1 MENTPSRH
9 GRRLDRLAVAL
20 SGLCLLH
27 CLALSLATVAA
38 PAVVG
43 LGVDLGFDGGWTHV
57 AMLALVIPL
66 SAVALPRGYREHRNN
81 AVLWLGGAGLTLL
94 VLGAT
99 LGHHV
104 YGPAADTALTM
115 TGAVVLGLAHVLNA
129 VWCGRAAPRCSAG

>member
-1 MENTPSRH
+1 M
-9 GRRLDRLAVAL
+9 AL

-27 CLALSLATVAA
+27 CLALSLAAVAA
-38 PAVVG
+38 PVVVG
-43 LGVDLGFDGGWTHV
+43 LGFDGGWTHV

-66 SAVALPRGYREHRNN
+66 SAVALPRGYREHRRT

-115 TGAVVLGLAHVLNA
+115 TGAVVLGLAHVMNA
-129 VWCGRAAPRCSAG
+129 VWCGRASPRHREAGG

>member
-1 MENTPSRH
+1 VENTPSRH
-9 GRRLDRLAVAL
+9 RRRLDRLAVAL

-27 CLALSLATVAA
+27 CLALTLATVAA

-43 LGVDLGFDGGWTHV
+43 LGFDGGWTHV

-66 SAVALPRGYREHRNN
+66 SAIALPRGYREHRRNP
-81 AVLWLGGAGLTLL
+81 VLWLGGAGLTLL

-104 YGPAADTALTM
+104 YGPAADTVLTM
-115 TGAVVLGLAHVLNA
+115 SGAVVLGLAHVMNA
-129 VWCGRAAPRCSAG
+129 VWCGRPAPRHGGASG

>member
-1 MENTPSRH
+1 
-9 GRRLDRLAVAL
+9 VAL

-27 CLALSLATVAA
+27 CLALSLAAVAA
-38 PAVVG
+38 PVVVG
-43 LGVDLGFDGGWTHV
+43 LGFDGGWTHV

-66 SAVALPRGYREHRNN
+66 SAVALPRGYREHRRN

-104 YGPAADTALTM
+104 YGPAVDTVLTM
-115 TGAVVLGLAHVLNA
+115 AGAVVLGLAHVMNA
-129 VWCGRAAPRCSAG
+129 VWCGRVAPRRREAGRPRRA

>member
-1 MENTPSRH
+1 VENTPSRH
-9 GRRLDRLAVAL
+9 RRRLDRLAVGL

-27 CLALSLATVAA
+27 CLALSVATVAA

-43 LGVDLGFDGGWTHV
+43 LGFDAGWTHV

-66 SAVALPRGYREHRNN
+66 SAIALPRGYREHRRN

-115 TGAVVLGLAHVLNA
+115 AGAVVLGLAHVMNA
-129 VWCGRAAPRCSAG
+129 VWCGRSPPRHSGANG

>member
-1 MENTPSRH
+1 M
-9 GRRLDRLAVAL
+9 AL

-27 CLALSLATVAA
+27 CLALSFAAVAA
-38 PAVVG
+38 PVVVG
-43 LGVDLGFDGGWTHV
+43 LGFDGGWTHV

-66 SAVALPRGYREHRNN
+66 SAVALPRGYREHRRN

-104 YGPAADTALTM
+104 YGPAVDTVLTM
-115 TGAVVLGLAHVLNA
+115 AGAVVLGLAHVMNA
-129 VWCGRAAPRCSAG
+129 VWCGPPP

>member
-1 MENTPSRH
+1 VENTPSQHR
-9 GRRLDRLAVAL
+9 RRLDRVAVAL

-43 LGVDLGFDGGWTHV
+43 LGFDGGWTHV

-66 SAVALPRGYREHRNN
+66 SAVALPRGYREHRRNS
-81 AVLWLGGAGLTLL
+81 VLWLGGAGLTLL

-104 YGPAADTALTM
+104 YGQAADTALTM
-115 TGAVVLGLAHVLNA
+115 TGAIVLGLALGMNA
-129 VWCGRAAPRCSAG
+129 VWCGRPAPRHSGASG